1 MTRIACRL
9 TDHRLSVYAFDT
21 LTSDFSGLSD
31 LPIAAHQRGHFLDAF
46 QRERRLTKGLHGDAH
61 QFHRVIIRRHAVGAE
76 RTASLAAVYD
86 RPFSTFAHP
95 DGDRLHDA
103 AAVACPVA
111 GFYVHMKAA
120 QAVGAVVAVG
130 AACIFRHTG
139 SAADLAG
146 KCIVTGVGLIVAF
159 FKGFAFVFAVHSG
172 SS

>member
-1 MTRIACRL
+1 MHL
-9 TDHRLSVYAFDT
+9 TALRQI
-21 LTSDFSGLSD
+21 FSRLSD

-46 QRERRLTKGLHGDAH
+46 QRERRLTKGLHGDAY

-86 RPFSTFAHP
+86 GPLSSPAHP

-103 AAVACPVA
+103 AAVTCPVA
-111 GFYVHMKAA
+111 GFYVHMQAG
-120 QAVGAVVAVG
+120 QAVGAVVAVV
-130 AACIFRHTG
+130 AACIFRQTG

-146 KCIVTGVGLIVAF
+146 KCVVTGMVLIVAF
-159 FKGFAFVFAVHSG
+159 FKGFAFVFAVHSE